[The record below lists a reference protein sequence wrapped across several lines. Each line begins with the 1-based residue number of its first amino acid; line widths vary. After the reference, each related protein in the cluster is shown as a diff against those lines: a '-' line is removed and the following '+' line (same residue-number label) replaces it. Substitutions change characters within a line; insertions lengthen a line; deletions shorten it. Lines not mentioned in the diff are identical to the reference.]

1 MKGFCYIA
9 LIIGFFLFYQQN
21 PMYAIVIIVLFF
33 GVYIFYKS
41 RTSTSGN
48 GPMSFFAGRTNHQD
62 TKVDDLITL
71 MMVQQLM
78 NSNHHSGSSGS
89 NSSQSHSQDEER
101 IEKIEQ
107 TKQEILDLLRD

>member
-1 MKGFCYIA
+1 MKGFCYIT
-9 LIIGFFLFYQQN
+9 LIVGFFLFYQQN

-48 GPMSFFAGRTNHQD
+48 GIMSFLAGSTSHQD

-78 NSNHHSGSSGS
+78 NSNNNSGNNGSIRHSE
-89 NSSQSHSQDEER
+89 DKER

-107 TKQEILDLLRD
+107 TKREILDLLRD

>member
-21 PMYAIVIIVLFF
+21 PIYAIVIIVLFF

-48 GPMSFFAGRTNHQD
+48 RLMSFLAGRTSQQD
-62 TKVDDLITL
+62 TKVDDFITL
-71 MMVQQLM
+71 MMVQQL
-78 NSNHHSGSSGS
+78 
-89 NSSQSHSQDEER
+89 
-101 IEKIEQ
+101 
-107 TKQEILDLLRD
+107 ILGHYPS

>member
-21 PMYAIVIIVLFF
+21 PMYAIVIIGIFI

-48 GPMSFFAGRTNHQD
+48 GPMSFFAGRTSHQD

-78 NSNHHSGSSGS
+78 NSNNNSGKNKSIR
-89 NSSQSHSQDEER
+89 HSQDEER

>member
-48 GPMSFFAGRTNHQD
+48 GPMSFLAGRTNHQD

-71 MMVQQLM
+71 MMIQQLM
-78 NSNHHSGSSGS
+78 SSNHNSGNNDPIRRSE
-89 NSSQSHSQDEER
+89 DEKR
-101 IEKIEQ
+101 IKKIEQ